1 MFPYP
6 RFHTL
11 SEFKYTFVMERGIG
25 SAEGAGGANCDFD
38 IDTHVPNHE
47 NRRMETTSP
56 TSDKEA
62 IEILAKVA
70 NSKDN
75 SGAYSA
81 YKYLK
86 IYASIIGKGY
96 K

>member
-47 NRRMETTSP
+47 NRRMETTPP
-56 TSDKEA
+56 TSD
-62 IEILAKVA
+62 
-70 NSKDN
+70 
-75 SGAYSA
+75 GRYSA
-81 YKYLK
+81 QKMIRLIAVK
-86 IYASIIGKGY
+86 RAILSGQVEQ
-96 K
+96 